1 MCYIGH
7 VITLN
12 LITMPDKTSTVRA
25 RVEPE
30 LKKDAELIF
39 EELGLNTSDAIRIFF
54 KQVKL
59 HRGLPFDVKIPN
71 ETTTKALSD
80 ADSRKNLTEF
90 ESPEELFGDLDIE

>member
-1 MCYIGH
+1 
-7 VITLN
+7 
-12 LITMPDKTSTVRA
+12 MPDKTSTVRA

>member
-1 MCYIGH
+1 
-7 VITLN
+7 
-12 LITMPDKTSTVRA
+12 MPDKTSTVRA

-59 HRGLPFDVKIPN
+59 HQGLPFDVKIPN

>member
-1 MCYIGH
+1 
-7 VITLN
+7 
-12 LITMPDKTSTVRA
+12 MPDKTSTVRA

-59 HRGLPFDVKIPN
+59 HQGLPFDVKIPN
-71 ETTTKALSD
+71 ETTIKALSD